1 MNETFN
7 FVFSSGITL
16 RGHIESGRARVTQA
30 TSPDGETVGGAGLY
44 AEELISQ
51 LENLYAGRAE
61 DEAHTTAPVALQH
74 HGVLKT

>member
-16 RGHIESGRARVTQA
+16 RGHIESGRARVTEA
-30 TSPDGETVGGAGLY
+30 TSPDGTTVGGAGLY
-44 AEELISQ
+44 AEDLISQ

-61 DEAHTTAPVALQH
+61 DETNAAPPVALQH
-74 HGVLKT
+74 DGVL